1 MKQCNIS
8 RQHWISKL
16 SSGWCGSGKIM
27 KIRREQFTASCPRYS
42 YKTEDK
48 THILECKLIWD
59 KLAWDASDG
68 KLKEWLE
75 RSSSCSALTDIVLT
89 IFGNFKIQDKIKMND
104 YYSFEGAEK
113 VLKKKKL
120 GGDYF

>member
-27 KIRREQFTASCPRYS
+27 KIRREQFTASCPRCS
-42 YKTEDK
+42 YKTEDT
-48 THILECKLIWD
+48 THILECKSIWD

-75 RSSSCSALTDIVLT
+75 RSSSCSALTDLVLT
-89 IFGNFKIQDKIKMND
+89 IFGNFKTQDKIKMND